1 LKNSVVLVG
10 QDSFSEA
17 QLFFNKFQD
26 EKIFILVDV
35 NSKKYCLDIFI
46 SFFFSLK
53 KAIILEIKAGESF
66 KSLNTI
72 DLLTNQ
78 FIQHRAEKKS
88 LLINLGGGVV
98 SDIGGFLASVFN
110 RGISYVNVPT
120 TLLSQVDASIG
131 GKTGLNFNHIKNKLG
146 SFYQPKMILIAPLFL
161 KTLCQIELI
170 SGFGEIFKYSLI
182 KDKDMWSILK
192 RTDFQLDINLEKLIS
207 RSIIIKENIVK
218 KDLFDHNIR
227 KVLNF
232 GHTIGHAIESA
243 CFGDVKFNHGIC
255 VVIGMMCE
263 SYISNQLNYLSDT
276 SFLEI
281 QKTLSAK
288 FPLAKIE
295 NIEMVLSFVKSDK
308 KNKNNEIRIIVI
320 SEIGKAD
327 FDVSVTENDIKKSLF
342 FFNSLYD

>member
-1 LKNSVVLVG
+1 
-10 QDSFSEA
+10 
-17 QLFFNKFQD
+17 
-26 EKIFILVDV
+26 
-35 NSKKYCLDIFI
+35 
-46 SFFFSLK
+46 
-53 KAIILEIKAGESF
+53 
-66 KSLNTI
+66 
-72 DLLTNQ
+72 
-78 FIQHRAEKKS
+78 
-88 LLINLGGGVV
+88 
-98 SDIGGFLASVFN
+98 
-110 RGISYVNVPT
+110 
-120 TLLSQVDASIG
+120 
-131 GKTGLNFNHIKNKLG
+131 
-146 SFYQPKMILIAPLFL
+146 
-161 KTLCQIELI
+161 
-170 SGFGEIFKYSLI
+170 
-182 KDKDMWSILK
+182 MWSILK
-192 RTDFQLDINLEKLIS
+192 RTDFQLNINLEKLIS

-308 KNKNNEIRIIVI
+308 KNKNNEIRIIAI